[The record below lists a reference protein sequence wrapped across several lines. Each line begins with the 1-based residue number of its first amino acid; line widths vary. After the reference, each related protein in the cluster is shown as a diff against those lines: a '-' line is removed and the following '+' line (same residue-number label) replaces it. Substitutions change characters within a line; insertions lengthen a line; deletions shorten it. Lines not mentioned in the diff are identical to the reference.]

1 MKEDLASL
9 LNMRDELVSK
19 CRNMNT
25 LSNKKMSDKKD
36 EIFVRQKI
44 LSDENFAHRKI
55 LSDESFV
62 QK

>member
-44 LSDENFAHRKI
+44 LSDENFAH
-55 LSDESFV
+55 
-62 QK
+62 